1 MSSNAPYSA
10 AFNAFDDMKFSLDNQ
25 AYMAIANVIS
35 ATTNIPVDRALRK
48 SQNIQ
53 GALNE
58 DYDTWERIA
67 MAAGWQDWEL
77 GIEKKKK
84 SKKKKTTKKK
94 KQSGG
99 ITFDEF

>member
-1 MSSNAPYSA
+1 
-10 AFNAFDDMKFSLDNQ
+10 
-25 AYMAIANVIS
+25 MAMANVIS

-77 GIEKKKK
+77 GIKQEDKPKKRKLIK
-84 SKKKKTTKKK
+84 RKQTFKTRKFKTRK
-94 KQSGG
+94 
-99 ITFDEF
+99 FN